1 MKMALPKFDVFNRFT
16 GSVQFTAEI
25 DCAADAMPSVKLG
38 LAVKWA
44 VKAGANLVRADLTG
58 ADLAGADLVR
68 ANLVRA
74 DLTGADL
81 AGADLVR
88 ANLAGANLT
97 DANLA
102 GADLVRANLA
112 GANLTDAY
120 LAGAYLAGAN
130 LAGANLTDAYLA
142 GAYLAGANLA
152 GANLT
157 DAKIRDGLTLTRTPL
172 FIGPIGREN
181 GTLIAWPTNKGL
193 RLHRGCFFGTVAEFE
208 CQSDKTHGNGT
219 PIWTTYRAALAMI
232 AVWDAQHNAKATTE
246 QEA

>member
-74 DLTGADL
+74 DLTGAD
-81 AGADLVR
+81 
-88 ANLAGANLT
+88 
-97 DANLA
+97 LA